1 MAPDLSA
8 ATRACQLFDQGAS
21 APRICQD
28 GLRAVTPSP
37 ATLDNAA
44 AGNCDDPRRPAD
56 EPSVLAKRGR
66 HGDVERE
73 TTMNFSALLVAIACV
88 VGATSAYADDDPAG
102 AKPPASAAPAAD
114 REAMPG
120 AGPYL
125 IVCAQCHDKAVY
137 KAPAKSFLNLM
148 APDAIYGALSGGLMK
163 QQAAALTDEQ
173 KHQVA
178 DYLGDA
184 TLARAAQAAQ
194 PPMCAENNRS
204 PDLRSPPK
212 LYSWGADL
220 GNSHAIPGDV
230 ARLPAAQIPRL
241 KLKWA
246 FAYPGAQRARS
257 QPTIA
262 MGTVFV
268 GSQNGTVYAL
278 DARSGCVRWTFRA
291 SAEVRTPIVL
301 SHDDSP
307 AMHNKAP
314 LAFFGDLI
322 GRAYALDSATGKLL
336 WMTRVDEHPSATITG
351 APAYFEGRV
360 YVPVSSLEEAAT
372 AGGYECC
379 TFRGSVV
386 ALDAVTGAQRWKR
399 YTIDEI
405 PAPVGLTSTGTRA
418 FAPSGAAVWSSP
430 TIDRKRRALYVGTGD
445 NYSRPSNERSDAVL
459 ALDLDTGALRWVHQ
473 MVAGDAWNVGCILD
487 NDLCPKKPG
496 PDFDIGAGTMLV
508 PTPDGR
514 DLIVAGLKSGHAIA
528 LDVDRPNKPV
538 WSARLGRGGIQG
550 GVQFGLAHDRRSVYV
565 PISDMALTHD
575 RSVPTEP
582 PHPGLYA
589 VDAMTGKLRWS
600 MPADDRCAGRVD
612 CDPGILA
619 SISVIPGAVFAGHM
633 DGRIRAYDAAT
644 GHILWEYDSSR
655 EAKTVSGEIA
665 HGGSVGGGGPVVAGG
680 VVYVNSGYGM
690 YWHLPGNVLL
700 AFSVDGK

>member
-1 MAPDLSA
+1 
-8 ATRACQLFDQGAS
+8 
-21 APRICQD
+21 
-28 GLRAVTPSP
+28 
-37 ATLDNAA
+37 
-44 AGNCDDPRRPAD
+44 
-56 EPSVLAKRGR
+56 
-66 HGDVERE
+66 
-73 TTMNFSALLVAIACV
+73 MNLSALLVAVACAV
-88 VGATSAYADDDPAG
+88 SATSAYAGDDPAT
-102 AKPPASAAPAAD
+102 AKPPASAAPAVD

-120 AGPYL
+120 AGPYQ
-125 IVCAQCHDKAVY
+125 IVCTQCHDKAVY
-137 KAPAKSFLNLM
+137 KAPARSFLNLM
-148 APDAIYGALSGGLMK
+148 APDAIYGALSGGLMQ

-184 TLARAAQAAQ
+184 ALARAAQAAQ
-194 PPMCAENNRS
+194 PPMCAESNRS

-220 GNSHAIPGDV
+220 GNSHSIPGDV
-230 ARLPAAQIPRL
+230 AGLPVSRIPHL

-257 QPTIA
+257 QPTLA

-278 DARSGCVRWTFRA
+278 DAKSGCVRWTFRA

-301 SHDDSP
+301 SHDDTP
-307 AMHNKAP
+307 GMHGKAP

-322 GRAYALDSATGKLL
+322 GRAYALDSKTGKLL
-336 WMTRVDEHPSATITG
+336 WMARVDEHPSVTITG
-351 APAYFEGRV
+351 APAYHEGRV
-360 YVPVSSLEEAAT
+360 YIPVSSLEEAAT
-372 AGGYECC
+372 VAGYECC

-386 ALDAVTGAQRWKR
+386 ALDALTGKQVWKR

-405 PAPVGLTSTGTRA
+405 PTPVGVTSTGTRA

-445 NYSRPSNERSDAVL
+445 NYSQPANNRSDAVL
-459 ALDLDTGALRWVHQ
+459 ALDLDTGALRWAHQ
-473 MVAGDAWNVGCILD
+473 MVAGDAWNVGCILG
-487 NDLCPKKPG
+487 NDECPAKPG
-496 PDFDIGAGTMLV
+496 PDFDIGAGTMLLR
-508 PTPDGR
+508 TPDGR

-528 LDVDRPNKPV
+528 LDVDNPSKPV

-550 GVQFGLAHDRRSVYV
+550 GVQFGMAHDQHNVYV
-565 PISDMALTHD
+565 PISDMAKTFD

-589 VDAMTGKLRWS
+589 VDTRTGKLRWS
-600 MPADDRCAGRVD
+600 VPADDRCAGRAD

-633 DGRIRAYDAAT
+633 DGRIRAYDSAT
-644 GHILWEYDSSR
+644 GRVLWEYDSTG
-655 EAKTVSGEIA
+655 AVKTVSGEVA

-680 VVYVNSGYGM
+680 VVYVNSGYSL
-690 YWHLPGNVLL
+690 YWHMPGNVLL